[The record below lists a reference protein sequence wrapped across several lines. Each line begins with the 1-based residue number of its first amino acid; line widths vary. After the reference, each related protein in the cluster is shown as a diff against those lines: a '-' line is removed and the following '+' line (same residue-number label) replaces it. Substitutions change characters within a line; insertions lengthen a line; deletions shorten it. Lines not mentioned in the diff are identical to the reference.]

1 VFRFEN
7 TDTRENLASAITI
20 VGKGNNMRMGVLGN
34 DATALGFGIAQGGS
48 FIEGTI
54 GLNSDLYFFN
64 YGNIYTNLGTTFN
77 SSGIVLGAGKQVTI
91 DGVALTSYSNTQVAS
106 YLVANPQP
114 GTYSNTQVASYLV
127 ANPQPGTYSNTQ
139 VASYLVANPQPGT
152 YSNTQVQ
159 SYLTSQS
166 ITAYGNTQVASYLT
180 ENPPASSYGNTQVAS
195 YLTVN
200 PQPGTYSNT
209 NVAAYL
215 VENPPASSYGNTQ
228 VASYLAGNV
237 TVGNV
242 AGKTSGFTIGYLEM
256 PQVTA
261 GNVTLAL
268 GDSGKHFYDTSTAPI
283 TVTIPNNANVAFPT
297 GTVITLVNHSTGNL
311 IIGRENAVSLFLGG
325 NATSAGRTITTYGVA
340 TLLKVNTN
348 DWFINGSGVV

>member
-1 VFRFEN
+1 
-7 TDTRENLASAITI
+7 
-20 VGKGNNMRMGVLGN
+20 M
-34 DATALGFGIAQGGS
+34 
-48 FIEGTI
+48 
-54 GLNSDLYFFN
+54 
-64 YGNIYTNLGTTFN
+64 
-77 SSGIVLGAGKQVTI
+77 
-91 DGVALTSYSNTQVAS
+91 
-106 YLVANPQP
+106 
-114 GTYSNTQVASYLV
+114 
-127 ANPQPGTYSNTQ
+127 
-139 VASYLVANPQPGT
+139 
-152 YSNTQVQ
+152 
-159 SYLTSQS
+159 
-166 ITAYGNTQVASYLT
+166 
-180 ENPPASSYGNTQVAS
+180 
-195 YLTVN
+195 
-200 PQPGTYSNT
+200 
-209 NVAAYL
+209 AAYL